1 MQTILAL
8 RGRPLLNMFGASL
21 LMALC
26 AACGGGSSDA
36 VAPPVSSGGGSGTVS
51 PPPVSTTP
59 PVSTPALSILAGSPA
74 EAGDVDGSGTAAR
87 FRGPAAMT
95 IDSAGNLVVSGS
107 CSLRKITP
115 AGVVST
121 VAGTQ
126 GGCAPA
132 GPSVF
137 PLASALAA
145 APGGRLF
152 LTSDRQVVE
161 VNPAYVTQKFAV
173 LEMGASDSR
182 SAIAFSGSG
191 IAVDAAGN
199 VIVANGIG
207 TRRITPS
214 FTTTMLEGVAVTD
227 TYSIGTQSL
236 RLRGVTVD
244 AAGTVYLA
252 ALDNTIVRIDA
263 SGKTTVVAGTPETYG
278 ISDGTGAAARFG
290 RVVALAVDGQG
301 NLYAADSGYPT
312 SDNGAVIYNELIR
325 KITPA
330 GVVTTIAGK
339 SSTTASVL
347 QTGALPGSLAP
358 LGGIALDGK
367 GNLYASSG
375 TAIVKIVLP

>member
-1 MQTILAL
+1 MQTMLAL

-21 LMALC
+21 LMVLC
-26 AACGGGSSDA
+26 AACGGGDSGSPVA
-36 VAPPVSSGGGSGTVS
+36 VT
-51 PPPVSTTP
+51 PPVSTTP
-59 PVSTPALSILAGSPA
+59 PPVAVPPLSVLAGNPV
-74 EAGDVDGSGTAAR
+74 EAGNVDGSGADAR
-87 FRGPAAMT
+87 FDGPGAVT
-95 IDSAGNLVVSGS
+95 IDKAGNLYVGAFCVI
-107 CSLRKITP
+107 RKVTP
-115 AGVVST
+115 AGVVSNY
-121 VAGTQ
+121 AGAYCPSDS
-126 GGCAPA
+126 GG
-132 GPSVF
+132 SF
-137 PLASALAA
+137 PTPFTLASAAD
-145 APGGRLF
+145 GRLF
-152 LTSDRQVVE
+152 ITTYGLNIDE
-161 VNPAYVTQKFAV
+161 VSPVGIAQKFAA
-173 LEMGASDSR
+173 LEQPTGGGRGYAV
-182 SAIAFSGSG
+182 AYGNG

-199 VIVANGIG
+199 VIVTNDFGARKIATSG
-207 TRRITPS
+207 S
-214 FTTTMLEGVAVTD
+214 YTMLDGAASGEAGFNTYVPARRGVAVD
-227 TYSIGTQSL
+227 TT
-236 RLRGVTVD
+236 
-244 AAGTVYLA
+244 GTVYLA
-252 ALDNTIVRIDA
+252 ANDNTIVRIDA
-263 SGKTTVVAGTPETYG
+263 TGKKTLLAGAPGLYG